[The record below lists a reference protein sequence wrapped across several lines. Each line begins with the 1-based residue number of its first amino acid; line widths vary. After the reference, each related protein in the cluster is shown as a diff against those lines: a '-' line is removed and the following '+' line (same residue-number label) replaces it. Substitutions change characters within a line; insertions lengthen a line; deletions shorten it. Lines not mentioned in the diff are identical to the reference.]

1 MPTKEGEFYIKR
13 GAAGDS
19 YEFTI
24 TQKSGPLGWG
34 RCIATTIQQDDR
46 PARDFGD
53 RNEYKF
59 RTNGRGYIKV
69 YGCGGGADGI
79 NYCIA
84 EKRR

>member
-1 MPTKEGEFYIKR
+1 MPTKEGEFYTVER
-13 GAAGDS
+13 WGAT

-34 RCIATTIQQDDR
+34 RCIRTTIQR
-46 PARDFGD
+46 GEWPAIECGD

-59 RTNGRGYIKV
+59 RTNGRGYIKI
-69 YGCGGGADGI
+69 YGYDEDGK

>member
-1 MPTKEGEFYIKR
+1 MPIKEGEFYSIR
-13 GAAGDS
+13 GEEGET
-19 YEFTI
+19 YEFLI

-34 RCIATTIQQDDR
+34 RCIVTRIER
-46 PARDFGD
+46 VEKPAVDLGRGEEF
-53 RNEYKF
+53 KF
-59 RTNGRGYIKV
+59 RTNGPGYIKV